1 MAINFEY
8 YKVFYYVAKYKK
20 ISTAAEKLYISQ
32 PAVTQTIKKLEE
44 QMGGNLLI
52 RIPKGVELSET
63 GKMLYELINESVE
76 VLDNAEYMFS
86 KYKNLEEGTIR
97 IRSGG
102 NATKRILYNALEK
115 FGTDYPNLKVK
126 IETGA
131 VKESI
136 KLLETGKIDMVVTHY
151 PIDIE
156 YNNLQVVECGKK
168 EYIFVMSKKYAEDNK
183 VNIKKLE
190 DFNKY
195 SLIVPKINS
204 AMGNIFEKKFKDKIT
219 NYHYEI
225 TSEQIKKELI
235 MKNMGIGFL
244 IKDEIKEELED
255 GEAIEIKLK
264 DLNCDISFCVI
275 TLKNDLLGFATK
287 KLIEYIK

>member
-20 ISTAAEKLYISQ
+20 ISSAAEKLYISQ

-44 QMGGNLLI
+44 QIGGNLLV
-52 RIPKGVELSET
+52 RTPKGVELSET

-97 IRSGG
+97 IRSGRS
-102 NATKRILYNALEK
+102 ATKHILYNALEK
-115 FGTDYPNLKVK
+115 FGTDYQNLKVK

-136 KLLETGKIDMVVTHY
+136 KLLETGEIDMVVTYY

-156 YNNLQVVECGKK
+156 YNNLQVIECGKK
-168 EYIFVMSKKYAEDNK
+168 EYIFAMSKKYAEDNK
-183 VNIKKLE
+183 VNIQKLE

-195 SLIVPKINS
+195 SLIVPKMNS
-204 AMGNIFEKKFKDKIT
+204 AMGNIFEKNFKGKIT

-225 TSEQIKKELI
+225 TTEQIKKELI

-244 IKDEIKEELED
+244 IKDEIKEELEN